1 MYSVATYYLAKTL
14 VEAPVLMFTPIVFA
28 VIVYFGIGLTVTGFQ
43 FGYFY
48 LITALITQCAAS
60 FGYLMSS
67 IFQNEADAAA
77 LAPIIVMPLI
87 LFGG

>member
-1 MYSVATYYLAKTL
+1 MYSVTAYYAAKTL
-14 VEAPVLMFTPIVFA
+14 SEAPVLFFAPVLFSVIVF
-28 VIVYFGIGLTVTGFQ
+28 FKIGLTISVSQ

-48 LITALITQCAAS
+48 IILALIAQCAAS

-67 IFQNEADAAA
+67 IFSSEESAAQI
-77 LAPIIVMPLI
+77 APIIVMPLI

>member
-28 VIVYFGIGLTVTGFQ
+28 LIVYFGIGLTVTGFQ

-48 LITALITQCAAS
+48 LILALIT
-60 FGYLMSS
+60 
-67 IFQNEADAAA
+67 
-77 LAPIIVMPLI
+77 
-87 LFGG
+87 